1 MSQLTDRIANL
12 SPRKRAL
19 LALRLQAQQAA
30 ESKAKPEPIALVGIG
45 CRFPGNINSPDD
57 FWTLLMNGVDAV
69 DEIPS
74 DRWDVDRYYDPA
86 PATPGKMNTR
96 WGGFINDID
105 KFDAA
110 FFGISP
116 READSLDPQQRV
128 LLEVSW
134 EALEHAGQAT
144 DKLGGSQTGVF
155 MGICRNDYGQIH
167 GITEDPARID
177 AYFGTG
183 NASSFAAGRISYLLG
198 LHGPSLA
205 VDTAC
210 SSSLVAVHLG
220 CRSLRA
226 GECRMALAGGVNLI
240 LSPVVNIYMSQL
252 QTLAP
257 DGRCKAFD
265 DRADGYVRGEG
276 CGVVVLK
283 RLSDALADN
292 DSVLAVIRGTAL
304 NQDGRS
310 AGLTAPN
317 GPAQEAVIR
326 SALADAHVDPREVS
340 FVEAHGTGT
349 SLGDPIEIRA
359 LAGVFDEGREAP
371 LIVGS
376 VKSNIGHLEAAAGI
390 AGLIKL
396 VLTVQRG
403 EIAKQLHF
411 NEPSSYIPWKDLHV
425 AIPRERML
433 WESDRRVGAVSSFG
447 LSGTNAHVVVEEW
460 REPAP
465 DDVANAAS
473 NEFYVLPLSARNRGA
488 LRELAARYVE
498 RLRDPESL
506 RDLAYS
512 ASVRRAHHRERLAVV
527 GRTAAELRTQLQAFL
542 NDERAEGVFTGKAA
556 GGLGVVYVFSGQG
569 AQWWGMGR
577 ELATRIPEFRASL
590 AECDELLWQ
599 RTQEWRLLEELERG
613 PEETRLDGEEV
624 ELTQCAL
631 FALQV
636 SLARLWSSYGVK
648 PTAVVGHSMGEVAAG
663 VRGGGV
669 GVV

>member
-30 ESKAKPEPIALVGIG
+30 ESKAKPEPIAVVGIG

-74 DRWDVDRYYDPA
+74 DRWDIDRYYDPA

-283 RLSDALADN
+283 RLSDALAE
-292 DSVLAVIRGTAL
+292 R
-304 NQDGRS
+304 QR
-310 AGLTAPN
+310 AG
-317 GPAQEAVIR
+317 
-326 SALADAHVDPREVS
+326 
-340 FVEAHGTGT
+340 
-349 SLGDPIEIRA
+349 GD
-359 LAGVFDEGREAP
+359 
-371 LIVGS
+371 
-376 VKSNIGHLEAAAGI
+376 
-390 AGLIKL
+390 
-396 VLTVQRG
+396 T
-403 EIAKQLHF
+403 
-411 NEPSSYIPWKDLHV
+411 
-425 AIPRERML
+425 
-433 WESDRRVGAVSSFG
+433 RVGVEPGWAQCGFDCAEW
-447 LSGTNAHVVVEEW
+447 SGAGGGDSQRVGGCP
-460 REPAP
+460 RG
-465 DDVANAAS
+465 
-473 NEFYVLPLSARNRGA
+473 SARGVVCRSTWNG
-488 LRELAARYVE
+488 
-498 RLRDPESL
+498 D
-506 RDLAYS
+506 
-512 ASVRRAHHRERLAVV
+512 VV
-527 GRTAAELRTQLQAFL
+527 GRSDRDT
-542 NDERAEGVFTGKAA
+542 RARRRV
-556 GGLGVVYVFSGQG
+556 
-569 AQWWGMGR
+569 
-577 ELATRIPEFRASL
+577 
-590 AECDELLWQ
+590 
-599 RTQEWRLLEELERG
+599 
-613 PEETRLDGEEV
+613 
-624 ELTQCAL
+624 
-631 FALQV
+631 
-636 SLARLWSSYGVK
+636 
-648 PTAVVGHSMGEVAAG
+648 
-663 VRGGGV
+663 
-669 GVV
+669 

>member
-12 SPRKRAL
+12 SQRKRAL
-19 LALRLQAQQAA
+19 LALRLQAQQEA
-30 ESKAKPEPIALVGIG
+30 ESKAKSDPIAIVGIG
-45 CRFPGNINSPDD
+45 CRFPGNINSADE
-57 FWTLLMNGVDAV
+57 FWQALVNGVDAV

-74 DRWDVDRYYDPA
+74 ARWDVDLYYDPV

-96 WGGFINDID
+96 WGGFINEID

-116 READSLDPQQRV
+116 REANSLDPQQRV

-134 EALEHAGQAT
+134 EALENAGQAT
-144 DKLGGSQTGVF
+144 DKLSGSQTGVF
-155 MGICRNDYGQIH
+155 IGICSNDYGQLH
-167 GITEDPARID
+167 GVTEEPARMD

-198 LHGPSLA
+198 LHGPSFV

-210 SSSLVAVHLG
+210 SSSLVAVHLA
-220 CRSLRA
+220 CRSLRT

-240 LSPVVNIYMSQL
+240 LSPVANIYLSQL
-252 QTLAP
+252 RTFAS

-292 DSVLAVIRGTAL
+292 DNVLAVIRGSAV

-310 AGLTAPN
+310 AGMTAPN

-326 SALADAHVDPREVS
+326 GALMDAEMDAREVS

-359 LAGVFDEGREAP
+359 LAAVFDEGRERP
-371 LIVGS
+371 LMIGS
-376 VKSNIGHLEAAAGI
+376 VKSNLGHLEAAAGI

-396 VLTVQRG
+396 VLTVQHG
-403 EIAKQLHF
+403 EIPKQLHF
-411 NEPSSYIPWKDLHV
+411 SEPSSYIPWKDLRV
-425 AIPRERML
+425 AIPRERMRWDL
-433 WESDRRVGAVSSFG
+433 ESGTRVGAVSSFG
-447 LSGTNAHVVVEEW
+447 FSGTNAHVVLEEW
-460 REPAP
+460 REAGEPER
-465 DDVANAAS
+465 N
-473 NEFYVLPLSARNRGA
+473 NRQREETYVLPLSARDTVA

-498 RLRDPESL
+498 RLEKLELAGGEEL
-506 RDLAYS
+506 RDLSYS
-512 ASVRRAHHRERLAVV
+512 ASVRRAHHRERVAVV
-527 GRTAAELRTQLQAFL
+527 GRTAAELRAQLGAFL
-542 NDERAEGVFTGKAA
+542 SGEPTAGVFSGRAA
-556 GGLGVVYVFSGQG
+556 VELDVVYVFSGQG

-577 ELATRIPEFRASL
+577 ELAARFPEFRASL

-599 RTQEWRLLEELERG
+599 RTQAWRLLEELERG
-613 PEETRLDGEEV
+613 PEETRLDGEEI

-631 FALQV
+631 
-636 SLARLWSSYGVK
+636 
-648 PTAVVGHSMGEVAAG
+648 
-663 VRGGGV
+663 
-669 GVV
+669 